1 MADVMICLLGLSR
14 ILNIDL
20 EKELLAKIEKN
31 QRRVYKIEDGLNTQ
45 IAGD

>member
-31 QRRVYKIEDGLNTQ
+31 QRRVYKIVDGVNTR
-45 IAGD
+45 ISGD